1 MYEGKYDDY
10 TDSYGDEITYENCE
24 EKYKTVSSNWA
35 DEKATYTYNKSLT
48 NHMINNANNAA
59 FNAEVEYVLYGSTNE
74 ENLKSAY
81 ANIYEIRLALNLAS
95 GYLNFWSAGKNT
107 TADVINGAADLI
119 AEITRHI
126 IPAPVTKAVLIALLA
141 ALESIQDMKIL
152 NKGIPLEVYKV
163 SDEQWSYS
171 INKKG
176 DSKDD
181 VGISDPKSPKKG
193 EGICMQYSDYLF
205 IFLYSMFQSGDD
217 KTNKAYC
224 RLGRLIEANMQ
235 KVDKDHPQFSLKQS
249 KTLFTLTSEI
259 DVSPLMMDQPLASDY
274 KDSLA
279 DGSWNRYTIE
289 VTRGY

>member
-1 MYEGKYDDY
+1 M
-10 TDSYGDEITYENCE
+10 
-24 EKYKTVSSNWA
+24 
-35 DEKATYTYNKSLT
+35 
-48 NHMINNANNAA
+48 
-59 FNAEVEYVLYGSTNE
+59 
-74 ENLKSAY
+74 
-81 ANIYEIRLALNLAS
+81 
-95 GYLNFWSAGKNT
+95 
-107 TADVINGAADLI
+107 I